1 MQRIVVFLYS
11 KIFLSI
17 ICNKR
22 YFYNQCRSVEPSADL
37 SCTPNK
43 VGGGGGGETRSLFQS
58 WGHGVLPSALT
69 PLTKNRPIINVVLF
83 TQNPVVGFVTPIHG
97 NKRKKQKKSDL

>member
-1 MQRIVVFLYS
+1 MQRIVVFLYT

-17 ICNKR
+17 ICNKL

-37 SCTPNK
+37 SCIPNK
-43 VGGGGGGETRSLFQS
+43 VGGGVETRSLFQS

-83 TQNPVVGFVTPIHG
+83 TQIPVVGFVTPIHG
-97 NKRKKQKKSDL
+97 NKRKKQKKSDV